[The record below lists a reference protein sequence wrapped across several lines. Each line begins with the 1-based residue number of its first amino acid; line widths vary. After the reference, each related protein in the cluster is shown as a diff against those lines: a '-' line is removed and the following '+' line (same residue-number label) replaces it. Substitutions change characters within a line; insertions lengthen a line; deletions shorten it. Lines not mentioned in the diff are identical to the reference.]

1 MEDLKFKTAGQV
13 MKRSNT
19 DRETDFYTN
28 TNKGF
33 AMAINGF
40 RISVQWG
47 PGNYISDM
55 DIRRKMDL
63 NHPMEYKIFGSD
75 DAEVL
80 IWDRDGESIKW
91 DNGDE
96 VVGFCS
102 SDTVARFIGCLINCP
117 LGESPQRALN
127 QIYSAQD

>member
-1 MEDLKFKTAGQV
+1 MEDLKFKTAATM
-13 MKRSNT
+13 MKRTNT
-19 DRETDFYTN
+19 PNRNADFYTN
-28 TNKGF
+28 ANKGF
-33 AMAINGF
+33 VMAINGF

-55 DIRRKMDL
+55 DIRRKMDP

-80 IWDRDGESIKW
+80 IWDRIGKPIKW
-91 DNGDE
+91 DNDDE

-102 SDTVARFIGCLINCP
+102 SDTVARFIGCLVNCGDEDP
-117 LGESPQRALN
+117 VKALN